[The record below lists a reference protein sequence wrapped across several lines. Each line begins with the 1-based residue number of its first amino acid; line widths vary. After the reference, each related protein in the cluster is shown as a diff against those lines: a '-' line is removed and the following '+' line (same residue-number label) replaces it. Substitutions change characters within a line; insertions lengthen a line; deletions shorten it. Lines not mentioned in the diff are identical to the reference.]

1 MFYRSQGPTGEL
13 ASACSRACLS
23 MINIVFGRG
32 GAPVN
37 HRQLALR
44 EERRSYE
51 LGWILRSIGGR
62 SDCSELTEH
71 PEFAV

>member
-1 MFYRSQGPTGEL
+1 
-13 ASACSRACLS
+13 

-32 GAPVN
+32 GAPVS
-37 HRQLALR
+37 HRQFALR

-51 LGWILRSIGGR
+51 LGWIPRSIRGR
-62 SDCSELTEH
+62 SDFSELTER

>member
-1 MFYRSQGPTGEL
+1 
-13 ASACSRACLS
+13 

-37 HRQLALR
+37 HRQFALR

-62 SDCSELTEH
+62 SDCSELTER

>member
-1 MFYRSQGPTGEL
+1 MFYRSQARTGEL
-13 ASACSRACLS
+13 ASACSRACRS

-32 GAPVN
+32 GALVN

-62 SDCSELTEH
+62 SDCSELTGR